1 MADRRG
7 RAARAA
13 LTTAALVAALLLLA
27 SLVAACGE
35 STASDDPLAG
45 YWVGGAKADPILVH
59 IVKDGDTYSARANPD
74 TPLGDATKDGDSLVI
89 DTHAVNMTFTPGAGD
104 TLSLTLS
111 GEAFKKEVV
120 QTLQRVDE
128 VQYADAAVE
137 FGVAAIRRGLMM
149 WARGGGKKLP
159 PANEVNA
166 NGLLGRMIVPWPP
179 NMFSGQPM
187 QPSDNK
193 GDYTYT
199 VTADGKQFT
208 LVGHLS
214 DGTTTAEGT
223 P

>member
-1 MADRRG
+1 MA
-7 RAARAA
+7 AS
-13 LTTAALVAALLLLA
+13 LLLA
-27 SLVAACGE
+27 GLVAACGG

-59 IVKDGDTYSARANPD
+59 IVKDGDRYSARANPD